1 MSKRKLPQ
9 IPNDPNDV
17 NQALLAVAVQDGIAT
32 PPRRV
37 VPKGSPA
44 DEFLTQSAVAPIS
57 PCAQDLT
64 CDLTLVSKESYNKR
78 RNLSAIIIAVMPI
91 YTKGSTS
98 QACPTFYCNFIHR
111 YYSPQCHS
119 ER

>member
-1 MSKRKLPQ
+1 MTSNDCPKMSKRKLPQ
-9 IPNDPNDV
+9 IPNDVNDV

-57 PCAQDLT
+57 PGAQDLT
-64 CDLTLVSKESYNKR
+64 CDLTIVPKESYNKR
-78 RNLSAIIIAVMPI
+78 RNLSAIIIGVMPI

-98 QACPTFYCNFIHR
+98 HA
-111 YYSPQCHS
+111 
-119 ER
+119 